1 VIDDDPDIVMAVRLT
16 LESGGYQVVSASS
29 GQEGVQ
35 KVKSE
40 HPDLLILDVMLETH
54 TEGFQLALK
63 LHSPDPASELNQ
75 FKDTPILMLT
85 AIHSTTPMRYEPDI
99 DYLPVELFVDKPVN
113 PEDLLKKVA
122 WILEH
127 KKS

>member
-1 VIDDDPDIVMAVRLT
+1 
-16 LESGGYQVVSASS
+16 
-29 GQEGVQ
+29 
-35 KVKSE
+35 
-40 HPDLLILDVMLETH
+40 
-54 TEGFQLALK
+54 
-63 LHSPDPASELNQ
+63 
-75 FKDTPILMLT
+75 
-85 AIHSTTPMRYEPDI
+85 MRYEPDI